1 MKKTLLLFSSIL
13 LGVVPVSGQLQQ
25 SFFMDY
31 SPISTTYN
39 PALKPTWKHY
49 FGFPVS
55 DLSFGVNT
63 TGINFGDLI
72 FKEGGEYQSIFDDN
86 ISDARKNQFLDA
98 IEEKMLLG
106 ADVRFVPFSYGFSKG
121 KNAFSIS
128 FAQRM
133 DMQMDMPRELFRVML
148 FGSDAVEGG
157 ADVGGLGIEFSTFS
171 EISIGYR
178 RQITEH
184 FALAV
189 RPKLFSGIGY
199 MKITGKQLVMTP
211 EPDQHLQLN
220 LDGRVAGAMKLT
232 IEDGKYKDVEF
243 DADGFGENWGF
254 GADIAASFQWNRLT
268 LGAGVQDLGT
278 ISWSKNAQEVT
289 GEGDID
295 VDPEGDVSFEESL
308 EESLLLTS
316 TPKKFST
323 TLNATPF
330 ATARYSLT
338 EVISAGAL
346 LYGTKIG
353 NEYKPFLTLGAN
365 LQPTRWLE
373 SAVTYSVR
381 QDSYSNL
388 GVALAFRLAMLQLY
402 IGSDNIMSVLD
413 PEKANYVQIRTG
425 ISMVFGQGRTL
436 KENRIKK

>member
-13 LGVVPVSGQLQQ
+13 LGVLPVSGQLQQ

-39 PALKPTWKHY
+39 PALKPTWKFY
-49 FGFPVS
+49 FGFPVN

-63 TGINFGDLI
+63 TGINFGDLV
-72 FKEGGEYQSIFDDN
+72 FKEGGEYQSIFDED
-86 ISDARKNQFLDA
+86 ISDARKEQFLNS

-106 ADVRFVPFSYGFSKG
+106 ADIRFVPFSFGVSNG
-121 KNAFSIS
+121 KNAFSFS
-128 FAQRM
+128 FAQRV

-157 ADVGGLGIEFSTFS
+157 VDVGGLGIEFSTFS

-184 FALAV
+184 FAIAV
-189 RPKLFSGIGY
+189 RPKIFSGTGY
-199 MKITGKQLVMTP
+199 MKITGNELVMTP
-211 EPDQHLQLN
+211 EPDQRLRLN

-232 IEDGKYKDVEF
+232 IADGKYEDLEF
-243 DADGFGENWGF
+243 DSEGFGKNWGF
-254 GADIAASFQWNRLT
+254 GADIAASYQWNRLT
-268 LGAGVQDLGT
+268 VGAGVQDLGT
-278 ISWSKNAQEVT
+278 ISWSTNAQRVT

-295 VDPEGDVSFEESL
+295 VDPDGDVSFEESL
-308 EESLLLTS
+308 EESLELTA
-316 TPKKFST
+316 TPQKFST

-338 EVISAGAL
+338 EAISAGAL

-373 SAVTYSVR
+373 SAVTYSMR

-388 GVALAFRLAMLQLY
+388 GVALAFRLAMMQIY

-413 PEKANYVQIRTG
+413 SEKANYFQIRTG
-425 ISMVFGQGRTL
+425 VSMVFGQGRAL
-436 KENRIKK
+436 KESRIKK